1 MLQERG
7 ITNLL
12 KAPAKAG
19 KHISGTRALTD
30 NLSDLKAQVAANNK
44 GVQLVGE
51 LIQEYSLE
59 VVQAYMQ
66 YIQVCA
72 LTVRLIRLQI
82 NVMKIICMLCS

>member
-1 MLQERG
+1 MWVLQERG

-12 KAPAKAG
+12 KAPSKAG

-51 LIQEYSLE
+51 LIQEYSLD
-59 VVQAYMQ
+59 VVQAYMG
-66 YIQVCA
+66 YIQVC
-72 LTVRLIRLQI
+72 IS
-82 NVMKIICMLCS
+82 ICL